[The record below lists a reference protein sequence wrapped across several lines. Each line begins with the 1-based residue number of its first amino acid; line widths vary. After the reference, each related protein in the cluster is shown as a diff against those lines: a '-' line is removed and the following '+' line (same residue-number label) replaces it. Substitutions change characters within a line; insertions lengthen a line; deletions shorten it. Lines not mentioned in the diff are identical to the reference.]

1 MYDLMNQRGL
11 YMALKGYARAVGH
24 RVDAHRVAE

>member
-1 MYDLMNQRGL
+1 MYCLMNQQGL
-11 YMALKGYARAVGH
+11 YMALKTYARAVGR